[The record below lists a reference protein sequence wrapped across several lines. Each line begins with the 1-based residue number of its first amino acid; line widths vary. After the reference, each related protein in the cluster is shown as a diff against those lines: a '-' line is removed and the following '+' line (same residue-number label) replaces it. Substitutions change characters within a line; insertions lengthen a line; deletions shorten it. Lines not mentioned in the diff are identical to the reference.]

1 MIERT
6 LVLVKPDGV
15 YRALIGKV
23 LSTFEEAGLKVI
35 GLKMVQPDEDMAAK
49 HYIADEEWMKS
60 IGKKAKETYR
70 EKGQELKESEIEIGQ
85 RVRNNLLKYLTSGP
99 VAAIALEGIT
109 QHIGASEVPISVIKK
124 IGGRLIDSMLWCST
138 IPAFSMYALESS
150 TAALSTIPSISVSGC
165 PMPFLSTYST
175 SCSLTGFWSSLLII
189 MFGISPPSLIAHFK
203 CKV

>member
-6 LVLVKPDGV
+6 LVLIKPDGV

-60 IGKKAKETYR
+60 VGKKTKETYR

-99 VAAIALEGIT
+99 VAAIALEGNSAIFVVRKL
-109 QHIGASEVPISVIKK
+109 IGATEPRKADPSSIRGRFALDSYDMGDTQNRAVRNIVHASEDEKTAKRELS
-124 IGGRLIDSMLWCST
+124 LW
-138 IPAFSMYALESS
+138 FSDEDLVEYKRVDEGHL
-150 TAALSTIPSISVSGC
+150 
-165 PMPFLSTYST
+165 Y
-175 SCSLTGFWSSLLII
+175 
-189 MFGISPPSLIAHFK
+189 
-203 CKV
+203 